1 MGLPPALAAQFRI
14 PLIAAPKTGVSGIDL
29 VAAATV
35 AGIGGSFRAHNAGA
49 SIDFDRWLSELNDA
63 RLGFDDLMRSIAHRQ
78 WHKGRGPERQL
89 PPVIMVIYVSVRS
102 FR

>member
-35 AGIGGSFRAHNAGA
+35 AGIGGSLTGT
-49 SIDFDRWLSELNDA
+49 
-63 RLGFDDLMRSIAHRQ
+63 
-78 WHKGRGPERQL
+78 
-89 PPVIMVIYVSVRS
+89 
-102 FR
+102 